1 MFFLCRETTK
11 WPLSGHVHIND
22 RCVFCQ
28 LKVTLEWW
36 IVVIMP
42 TQTHSIF
49 KSLVGSERFKNR
61 RHQRET
67 MVQTKKAGPKWDI
80 NLAWWYGAKMAT
92 LIFKWSNEYPYLRSD
107 SGSSIHKSV
116 GGHANVK
123 KKITAV
129 SKSLAVDISQQ
140 CSVSKTW
147 KRRWDSALRIETRK
161 NVILYFWVNYIH
173 CTINTFWLKNIT
185 WLTSEQIMKTDF
197 A

>member
-1 MFFLCRETTK
+1 MLLYVSKMYENIYLMNTARDFTSHVNKVCFFLCRETTK

-116 GGHANVK
+116 GGHANAK
-123 KKITAV
+123 KK
-129 SKSLAVDISQQ
+129 SQLSQ
-140 CSVSKTW
+140 
-147 KRRWDSALRIETRK
+147 
-161 NVILYFWVNYIH
+161 NH
-173 CTINTFWLKNIT
+173 
-185 WLTSEQIMKTDF
+185 
-197 A
+197 